1 MLPAPAR
8 PGTGSARMSARA
20 SAAGDVNRQPGE
32 FCTRCGV
39 HGRNQAT
46 RLPNRPSDLS
56 AACIRL
62 VRTRLT
68 FSIVGGLS
76 CLQARAKVPCVSSD
90 GSEMAM
96 TADAVAQ
103 KWQQTRTWFEQLPL
117 DPFHVMTDIIDAA
130 HAVPVLRQLF
140 LDRRLFTL
148 CFSACAAHHC
158 SDDLPVIEAREH
170 NLSGDRSLGPGYIV
184 RNPLGGDV
192 IGEADDADS
201 AITLLLAQ
209 LPADVAPAT
218 GACRHVW
225 DRRRPGWRSP
235 ESSV

>member
-1 MLPAPAR
+1 M
-8 PGTGSARMSARA
+8 
-20 SAAGDVNRQPGE
+20 
-32 FCTRCGV
+32 
-39 HGRNQAT
+39 
-46 RLPNRPSDLS
+46 
-56 AACIRL
+56 
-62 VRTRLT
+62 
-68 FSIVGGLS
+68 
-76 CLQARAKVPCVSSD
+76 SSD
-90 GSEMAM
+90 RSEMAI
-96 TADAVAQ
+96 TADAVAE
-103 KWQQTRTWFEQLPL
+103 KWQQTCTWFEQLPL

-130 HAVPVLRQLF
+130 HAVPDRAEAF

-148 CFSACAAHHC
+148 CFSTCAVHHC

-170 NLSGDRSLGPGYIV
+170 TLSGDSSLGPGYIV
-184 RNPLGGDV
+184 RNALGGDV

-209 LPADVAPAT
+209 LPADVALAT